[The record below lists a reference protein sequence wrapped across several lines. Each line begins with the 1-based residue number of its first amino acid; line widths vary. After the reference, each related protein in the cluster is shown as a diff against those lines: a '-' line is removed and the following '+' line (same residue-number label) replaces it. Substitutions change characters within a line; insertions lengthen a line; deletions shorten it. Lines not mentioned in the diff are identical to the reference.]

1 MSSFNMFKTNICNLA
16 IKVLIYLFE
25 FINISLIIHYLGD
38 YIYGEW
44 VTIVTIFLWINSCD
58 LGIGN
63 GLRNTLTLEI
73 SNKNID
79 KIRGLISTCYII
91 MSALSLLFVLVG
103 MVLVIGLIH
112 VNFYDRQFLYPLVV
126 CVLGFCFNFV
136 VGLSRSVGYSYQK
149 SEYIIGT
156 QLLTSIFT
164 CIGVVLIS
172 KFSNENLLLFS
183 VVYMVC
189 MIAPNLFLMVLL
201 QYYHKEEYKISL
213 KYFMPQY
220 IKGIIALGIKFF
232 VLQAIFLIMYS
243 TDTII
248 LKILV
253 GSEAVTR
260 YDIIDKIFKAG
271 NELFS
276 VLLIATWSAVTY
288 ALSKNDFK
296 WIKDN
301 LEKLIKIWCV
311 FSVGVLIVM
320 FAANPVIKIWMQSDK
335 YIYSL
340 FTRITFALHCILLA
354 WNGIFVNISNG
365 LGHLNVQLKSSVF
378 AIVVNIPLSIWLVKY
393 LKMGVAGVKI
403 GTIISLL
410 CIAIPLT
417 YDILH
422 YINEN
427 VS

>member
-1 MSSFNMFKTNICNLA
+1 MSSFDMFKTNLCNLF

-44 VTIVTIFLWINSCD
+44 VTIVTIFVWINSCD

-73 SNKNID
+73 TYKNTK
-79 KIRGLISTCYII
+79 KIRGLISTSYII
-91 MSALSLLFVLVG
+91 MSVLSLVFVLIGV
-103 MVLVIGLIH
+103 VLTIGLIH
-112 VNFYDRQFLYPLVV
+112 VNFYDKQFLFPLVI

-136 VGLSRSVGYSYQK
+136 AGLSRSVGYSYQK

-164 CIGVVLIS
+164 CVGVVLIS
-172 KFSNENLLLFS
+172 KFSKENLLLFS
-183 VVYMVC
+183 VVYIICMVV
-189 MIAPNLFLMVLL
+189 PNLFLMFLL
-201 QYYHKEEYKISL
+201 QHYHKEEYKIRL
-213 KYFMPQY
+213 KDFAPQY
-220 IKGIIALGIKFF
+220 IKEIIALGIKFF
-232 VLQAIFLIMYS
+232 ILQAIFLIMYS

-296 WIKDN
+296 WIRSN
-301 LEKLIKIWCV
+301 LAKLIKIWCV

-320 FAANPVIKIWMQSDK
+320 FAANPVIKIWMQSDR
-335 YIYSL
+335 YIYSF
-340 FTRITFALHCILLA
+340 FTRLIFALHCILLA

-365 LGHLNVQLKSSVF
+365 LGHLNVQLKSSIF
-378 AIVVNIPLSIWLVKY
+378 AIVVNIPLSIWFVKY
-393 LKMGVAGVKI
+393 LKMGVTGVKI

-417 YDILH
+417 FDILH

-427 VS
+427 IS